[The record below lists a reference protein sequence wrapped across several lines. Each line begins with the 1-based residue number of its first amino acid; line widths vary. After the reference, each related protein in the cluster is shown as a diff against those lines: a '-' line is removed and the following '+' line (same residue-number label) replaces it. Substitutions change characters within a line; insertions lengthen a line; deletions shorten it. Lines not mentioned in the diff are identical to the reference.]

1 MSKKPNLP
9 GAGDKPTERNLS
21 EILPDDA
28 PEWAPEDWEE
38 IGENAARYE
47 REERPR
53 REQMNL
59 DIADEVKREFKE
71 QFRDSDMQ
79 MRFVVE
85 DLLRLYLSRTDSP
98 SELPS

>member
-1 MSKKPNLP
+1 MSKNPNLP
-9 GAGDKPTERNLS
+9 GAEDKPTERNLS
-21 EILPDDA
+21 DILSDDA
-28 PEWAPEDWEE
+28 PEWVPEDWEK

-59 DIADEVKREFKE
+59 DIADDVKREFKE
-71 QFRDSDMQ
+71 HIREDRLQ

-85 DLLRLYLSRTDSP
+85 DLLRIYLDGLDR
-98 SELPS
+98 